1 MKTISRISIRNL
13 FRILMYA
20 WEDMDLADAA
30 ELDLD
35 GIDSQGNLLAA
46 MYTRVLQRLV
56 RCGLRKTYEEKSDQ
70 LGVIRGRLELWP
82 TVSRHLNRAGK
93 VYCTWTELDCDGP
106 LNRAL
111 RTTADNV
118 LRTLSLDEKVA
129 EDLMSAAE
137 SMHGVS
143 LDGQS
148 LSALHGFVADPV
160 HSHYVPAVT
169 IARLLTDL
177 LLPDQQTGELG
188 LQDLFRNEKAMHNI
202 FERFA
207 RRFFRYRYQS
217 AGWDIAARSYDWST
231 GKKGPRTGFPVP
243 TLNTDITMRH
253 SKRAVVIDTKYYK
266 SKHQKSQFNDSLRS
280 SHLFQIY
287 AYLRAEEER
296 NGLPVHGVLLY
307 ARPDGEDLDQ
317 WIDLRG
323 IPVRMFGLDL
333 NQSWEGIESDLCSL
347 TVPHRDIYQ

>member
-1 MKTISRISIRNL
+1 
-13 FRILMYA
+13 MYA

-82 TVSRHLNRAGK
+82 TVSRHLDRAGK
-93 VYCTWTELDCDGP
+93 VYCTWTELDCNGP

-111 RTTADNV
+111 RTTAENV
-118 LRTLSLDEKVA
+118 LRTRSLDQRVA

-143 LDGQS
+143 LDDQS

-160 HSHYVPAVT
+160 YSHYVPAVT
-169 IARLLTDL
+169 IARLLNEL

-188 LQDLFRNEKAMHNI
+188 LQDLIRDEEAMHSI

-207 RRFFRYRYQS
+207 RRFLRHRFTDM
-217 AGWDIAARSYDWST
+217 GWDVGVRSYGWSSDKRRKNP
-231 GKKGPRTGFPVP
+231 GVSVP
-243 TLNTDITMRH
+243 SLNTDITMRH
-253 SKRAVVIDTKYYK
+253 STRAVVIDAKYYK
-266 SKHQKSQFNDSLRS
+266 KSMYQKGQYNESLRS
-280 SHLFQIY
+280 AHLFQIY

-296 NGLPVHGVLLY
+296 NGLPVHGVVLY
-307 ARPDGEDLDQ
+307 AQPDGEQLDQ

-333 NQSWEGIESDLCSL
+333 NQSWDGIESDLCGL
-347 TVPHRDIYQ
+347 IAQYENNYQ